1 MINSWT
7 NGTKQCVIL
16 ADLLLLVLGETIS
29 EAALTC
35 LNEVSPT
42 AGRKKKGGKKE
53 WQALTMKWGEGE
65 GAKRN

>member
-35 LNEVSPT
+35 LNEVSPA
-42 AGRKKKGGKKE
+42 AGRKKKGGKKNGR
-53 WQALTMKWGEGE
+53 L
-65 GAKRN
+65 